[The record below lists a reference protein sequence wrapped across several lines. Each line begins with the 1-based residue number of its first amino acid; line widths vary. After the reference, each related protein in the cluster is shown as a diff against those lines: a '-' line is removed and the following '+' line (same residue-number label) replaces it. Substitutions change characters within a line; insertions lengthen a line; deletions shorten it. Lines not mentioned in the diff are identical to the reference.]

1 MRLSAILLT
10 VLSIC
15 APLAAN
21 ASGIGL
27 QKISGK
33 TIAELASRR
42 IAPLARNPDASYTP
56 VSQVADQMVSDGQV
70 HLRAQ
75 SPIGTSAFVNVP
87 VQIEVNGHLDR
98 TVLVGYR
105 VEQLAYTAVASHDL
119 APGTVLSEDD
129 VELARLPLNGRPSNG
144 TDVLVGRR
152 LDGAV
157 TKGSP
162 VTIAQTQV
170 NQIVKAGSTVVFTIV
185 NGGVTI
191 SSDATARTSGGMGDQ
206 VVVFNNETHKQ
217 LTGTVTGPNTVEL
230 DITEG
235 STP

>member
-1 MRLSAILLT
+1 MRLSALLLA
-10 VLSIC
+10 VLSVC

-21 ASGIGL
+21 ASGIGM

-33 TIAELASRR
+33 TIAALAYRQ
-42 IAPLARNPDASYTP
+42 IAPLARNPDASYLP
-56 VSQVADQMVSDGQV
+56 VTQVADQVVSDGQV

-75 SPIGTSAFVNVP
+75 SPIGTSQFVNVP
-87 VQIEVNGHLDR
+87 VQIEVNGRLDR

-105 VEQLAYTAVASHDL
+105 VEQLAFTAVASHDL
-119 APGTVLSEDD
+119 APGTVIGQDD
-129 VELARLPLNGRPSNG
+129 VELARLPLDGRSANG

-152 LDGAV
+152 LSGAV
-157 TKGSP
+157 TKGAP
-162 VTIAQTQV
+162 VTIADTQV

-185 NGGVTI
+185 NGAVTI
-191 SSDATARTSGGMGDQ
+191 SADATARTSGGMGDQ